1 MNQNSVK
8 LTKRLSSSM
17 KKCLIYQ
24 ELKLVQLKI
33 ILRLNKDCWNLVV
46 STTLVNFDH
55 CITVS
60 LHDFISL
67 LPSDPFQVNPKMR

>member
-8 LTKRLSSSM
+8 LKKRLSSSM

-24 ELKLVQLKI
+24 RLKLVQFKI
-33 ILRLNKDCWNLVV
+33 IFRLNKDCWDLVV
-46 STTLVNFDH
+46 STTLVNFEH
-55 CITVS
+55 SITVS

-67 LPSDPFQVNPKMR
+67 LPSYPFQVDPKMR